1 MGRSWEIWG
10 DIAISIT
17 RASLTSLLWQSAS
30 IREPC
35 RVRVR
40 VRVRVG
46 VGVRDRVRAGVRV
59 RVRVRIRV
67 RGVGVGK

>member
-10 DIAISIT
+10 DAAISIT
-17 RASLTSLLWQSAS
+17 RASLTSLLWHSAS

-35 RVRVR
+35 RVR

-59 RVRVRIRV
+59 GVRVRIRV